1 MGCQKEPIGVG
12 YSLQCVTAKI
22 CEYRSGE
29 MWGNFTA
36 GIVCHSP
43 RLSVWSL
50 PPQRLFHLT
59 HTHTHALLPQCYQ
72 RGPGAGVCPCQKV
85 TGAPIGN
92 PKIKDPLFPLYVLI
106 WSLCLAFWKLL
117 IFGVHSLNSGIQFS
131 LAAFCFACIIFII
144 IIVRFLRQLFPNG
157 SNSFPNTSG

>member
-1 MGCQKEPIGVG
+1 MSCKSGSEWDGVPKG
-12 YSLQCVTAKI
+12 AHWCGLQFAVRYSWDLWIQIRRDVREFYSRYCLSLTPSVCVITA
-22 CEYRSGE
+22 S
-29 MWGNFTA
+29 A
-36 GIVCHSP
+36 AAVSSH
-43 RLSVWSL
+43 
-50 PPQRLFHLT
+50 T
-59 HTHTHALLPQCYQ
+59 HAHAHTHALLPQCYQ

-117 IFGVHSLNSGIQFS
+117 IFGVHLLYSGIQFT

-144 IIVRFLRQLFPNG
+144 IIVRFF
-157 SNSFPNTSG
+157 